1 MILDDFA
8 NKVYSCVRRS
18 CNWPKELKSFMDS
31 FDLLSL
37 TILQFHLVH
46 WFFRGQV
53 LERSLYYMPTI
64 LDAFQVLKPYWYQE
78 VTTFLFQFM
87 FHLVVDVLMELN
99 KLNKNFQ
106 YDMADILFQQLGVL

>member
-1 MILDDFA
+1 MILDDFVD
-8 NKVYSCVRRS
+8 KVYSFVGRS
-18 CNWPKELKSFMDS
+18 WNWWKELKSFMDS

-53 LERSLYYMPTI
+53 LERILYCLPTI
-64 LDAFQVLKPYWYQE
+64 LDAFQVLEPYWYQQ

-87 FHLVVDVLMELN
+87 LHLVVDVLMELN

-106 YDMADILFQQLGVL
+106 YDVADILFQQLGVL